1 MAEESLN
8 GQLCRLVGELVRH
21 GVPLEQG
28 RREFEKQYV
37 LASLRATE
45 GSLGRSARGLGVHRN
60 TLRNMVSRL
69 GIDVEEHGLRGSAR
83 KQARR
88 SSKADN

>member
-1 MAEESLN
+1 VAEESLN

-21 GVPLEQG
+21 GVTLEQG
-28 RREFEKQYV
+28 RREFEKQFV
-37 LASLRATE
+37 LASLRATD

-69 GIDVEEHGLRGSAR
+69 GIDVEEHGLRCTS
-83 KQARR
+83 KRR
-88 SSKADN
+88 ASKADN

>member
-1 MAEESLN
+1 VAEESLN

-21 GVPLEQG
+21 GVTLEQG
-28 RREFEKQYV
+28 RREFEKQFV
-37 LASLRATE
+37 LASLRATD

-69 GIDVEEHGLRGSAR
+69 GIDVEEHGLRCNS
-83 KQARR
+83 KRR
-88 SSKADN
+88 VSKADN

>member
-8 GQLCRLVGELVRH
+8 GQLCRLVDELVRH
-21 GVPLEQG
+21 GVTLEQG
-28 RREFEKQYV
+28 RREFEKQFV
-37 LASLRATE
+37 LSSLRATD

-69 GIDVEEHGLRGSAR
+69 GIDVEEHGLRGAAR
-83 KQARR
+83 RQARR
-88 SSKADN
+88 SSESGN

>member
-21 GVPLEQG
+21 GVTLDQG
-28 RREFEKQYV
+28 RREFEKQFI
-37 LASLRATE
+37 LASLRSTD

-69 GIDVEEHGLRGSAR
+69 GIDVEEHGRRGAAKR
-83 KQARR
+83 QARR
-88 SSKADN
+88 GSGSDN

>member
-21 GVPLEQG
+21 GVTLEQG
-28 RREFEKQYV
+28 RREFEKQFV
-37 LASLRATE
+37 LASLRATD

-69 GIDVEEHGLRGSAR
+69 GIDVEEHGLRGNS
-83 KQARR
+83 KRR
-88 SSKADN
+88 ASKADN

>member
-21 GVPLEQG
+21 GVTLEQG
-28 RREFEKQYV
+28 RREFEKQFV
-37 LASLRATE
+37 LASLRATD

-69 GIDVEEHGLRGSAR
+69 GIDVEEHGLRGNA
-83 KQARR
+83 KRR
-88 SSKADN
+88 GSKADN

>member
-1 MAEESLN
+1 MAEETLN

-21 GVPLEQG
+21 GVTLEQG
-28 RREFEKQYV
+28 RREFEKQFV

-69 GIDVEEHGLRGSAR
+69 GIDVEEHGVRGNSKR
-83 KQARR
+83 QARR
-88 SSKADN
+88 SSNSDN

>member
-21 GVPLEQG
+21 GVTLEQG
-28 RREFEKQYV
+28 RREFEKQFV
-37 LASLRATE
+37 LASLRATD

-69 GIDVEEHGLRGSAR
+69 GIDVEEHGLRCTS
-83 KQARR
+83 KRR
-88 SSKADN
+88 ASKADN

>member
-21 GVPLEQG
+21 GVTLDQG
-28 RREFEKQYV
+28 RREFEKQFV
-37 LASLRATE
+37 LASLRATD

-69 GIDVEEHGLRGSAR
+69 GIDVEEHGLRCNA
-83 KQARR
+83 KRR
-88 SSKADN
+88 ASKSDN

>member
-8 GQLCRLVGELVRH
+8 GQLCRLVDELVRH
-21 GVPLEQG
+21 GVTLEQG
-28 RREFEKQYV
+28 RREFEKQFV
-37 LASLRATE
+37 LSSLRATD

-69 GIDVEEHGLRGSAR
+69 GIDVEEHGLRGAAKR
-83 KQARR
+83 QARR
-88 SSKADN
+88 SSPSGN